1 MEVSFRVMLENKI
14 GGYVMRFRI
23 FILVSFS
30 ALILASLLGCA
41 SFGGGQIS
49 GINWALEK
57 NGGRVSVFSEE
68 PEHPASTLID
78 GITSSEGWNQG
89 EGWQAAI
96 TTGSGGGRRSSSARR
111 DEQERYWVIIDL
123 SQPVTVNHVRICTI
137 DSEEFPAKD
146 FGVNDLLVQY
156 ELETASK
163 DMIWANAER
172 FGKGIGDQDNII
184 RDNLSGVIDVRFQP
198 VNTQRI
204 RILIYGTN
212 DMARTGDDSRAREGL
227 IRLTEVEVY
236 GTGKHEARDDLET
249 IFKQ

>member
-1 MEVSFRVMLENKI
+1 
-14 GGYVMRFRI
+14 MRFRI
-23 FILVSFS
+23 FILLGFS
-30 ALILASLLGCA
+30 TLILASLLGCA
-41 SFGGGQIS
+41 TFGGGQVS

-68 PEHPASTLID
+68 PDHPASTLIN

-96 TTGSGGGRRSSSARR
+96 TRDSGGGRRSSNARR
-111 DEQERYWVIIDL
+111 DEQERYWVVIDL

-146 FGVNDLLVQY
+146 FGVSDLLVQY

-198 VNTQRI
+198 VNTQKI

-212 DMARTGDDSRAREGL
+212 DMSRTEDDSRAKQGI

-236 GTGKHEARDDLET
+236 GTGKHEDRDDLET

>member
-1 MEVSFRVMLENKI
+1 MGFRS
-14 GGYVMRFRI
+14 
-23 FILVSFS
+23 FILPSFS

-41 SFGGGQIS
+41 SFGGGRMS

-68 PEHPASTLID
+68 PDHPASTLIN
-78 GITSSEGWNQG
+78 GITSSQGWNQG
-89 EGWQAAI
+89 EGWQAPI
-96 TTGSGGGRRSSSARR
+96 TRGSGGGRRSSSARR

-123 SQPVTVNHVRICTI
+123 SQPVTVSHVRIYTI
-137 DSEEFPAKD
+137 DSEEFPAEE
-146 FGVNDLLVQY
+146 FGISDLLVQY

-163 DMIWANAER
+163 DMIWANAEK
-172 FGKGIGDQDNII
+172 FGKGIGDQDNVI

-212 DMARTGDDSRAREGL
+212 DMARTEDDSRAREGL

-236 GTGKHEARDDLET
+236 GSGKHEARDDLET
-249 IFKQ
+249 IFEQ

>member
-1 MEVSFRVMLENKI
+1 MEVSFWVILRNKI
-14 GGYVMRFRI
+14 GGHVMRFKTS
-23 FILVSFS
+23 ILASFS
-30 ALILASLLGCA
+30 TIILASLLGCA

-68 PEHPASTLID
+68 MEHPASTLIN

-89 EGWQAAI
+89 EGWQAQI
-96 TTGSGGGRRSSSARR
+96 TRGSGGGRRSSTARR

-123 SQPVTVNHVRICTI
+123 SQPVTVNHVRICNI

-146 FGVNDLLVQY
+146 FSVSDLLVQY

-163 DMIWANAER
+163 DMIWANAEK

-184 RDNLSGVIDVRFQP
+184 RDNVSGVLDVRFQP

-204 RILIYGTN
+204 RVLIYGTN
-212 DMARTGDDSRAREGL
+212 DMERTEDDSRAREGL
-227 IRLTEVEVY
+227 IRLTEIEVY
-236 GTGKHEARDDLET
+236 GTGKQAARDDLET
-249 IFKQ
+249 IFK

>member
-1 MEVSFRVMLENKI
+1 MVFRTFV
-14 GGYVMRFRI
+14 
-23 FILVSFS
+23 ILSFS
-30 ALILASLLGCA
+30 TVILASLLGCA
-41 SFGGGQIS
+41 AFGGGQVS
-49 GINWALEK
+49 GINWALDK

-68 PEHPASTLID
+68 SDHPASTLIN

-89 EGWQAAI
+89 EGWQASI
-96 TTGSGGGRRSSSARR
+96 SRGSGGGRRSSGARR
-111 DEQERYWVIIDL
+111 DEQERYWVEIEL

-137 DSEEFPAKD
+137 DSEEYPAKA
-146 FGVNDLLVQY
+146 FGVSDLLVQY

-163 DMIWANAER
+163 EMIWANAER

-198 VNTQRI
+198 VNTRRI

-212 DMARTGDDSRAREGL
+212 DMARTGDDSGAREGV

-249 IFKQ
+249 IFRQ